1 MDIIKWVRKNDR
13 KLMAIVVIVILFGFI
28 GGGEVLELLARGGR
42 AFEVGRFAGNRR
54 ITTQQLSDAKEE
66 LELLTSLGIPQFLRS
81 QVRTTPPNLHGL
93 LLGELLFGE
102 RKPDPELA
110 EYMTR
115 LAVSDQYR
123 ITEQDLTG
131 IYNKTQP
138 GPVYWLLLSQEAQE
152 AGIVVSNARAAE
164 LLVNLLPHIT
174 GQTYSLMMQRFIQQG
189 IPERQVLKAFAK
201 LTAVMQYAQVVCS
214 MGDVTSQQV
223 DHLISWDRET
233 LDVNAVV
240 LDAETFARLLDANS
254 PVSDQELAQ
263 QLARYK
269 GYYPGHVI
277 DENPFG
283 FGYKIPPRVQLEYL
297 LLKVDQI
304 AEGISRPTRQQAEEY
319 YHRNLQ
325 QMFTRTVQLDPN
337 DPNSPTRQQPIPF
350 AEVVDQIDRNW
361 IAEKARQRARE
372 ILNEARSMA
381 EIPPDQIEQI
391 EQIRKNAP
399 DFHAI
404 AQQLSDK
411 HKVDLIAGQT
421 GLLTVEDLVR
431 RDRYLGMLTVSGRT
445 QWPLP
450 LGQLVFCVE
459 PIKREDLSTI
469 AIQRPVLYETL
480 GPAQQQRG
488 PDTTGEVMA
497 IVRIVDAVGP
507 TEPVDVNESYDNTTT
522 SLEPNSPR
530 QVFSVRERLASDIRQ
545 LRAYQLARQKAEQ
558 LAQLVKELGW
568 IEALRQFNQQF
579 RLQAGLDPNGPDYFS
594 IRTMRNQNMVFTGQ
608 LRQYERRGLQE
619 PMAMQMYRNIKAQK
633 ILTDTLYQM
642 IGSDA
647 NQLPETPRLVESKAN
662 MRVYCLKDLSV
673 NRYDLDEYAKAKGI
687 YAYQE
692 DFIQAQSV
700 AIVHFDPNNILKR
713 MRFRPTER

>member
-28 GGGEVLELLARGGR
+28 GGGEVLELLARGDR
-42 AFEVGRFAGNRR
+42 AVEVARFADNKR
-54 ITTQQLSDAKEE
+54 ITTQQLSDAKDE
-66 LELLTSLGIPQFLRS
+66 LELLTNLGVPQFLRS
-81 QVRTTPPNLHGL
+81 QVRTRPPNLHGL

-110 EYMTR
+110 EYMAR
-115 LAVSDQYR
+115 LVISAQYR
-123 ITEQDLTG
+123 ITEQDLTA

-138 GPVYWLLLSQEAQE
+138 GPVYWLLLSHEAQE
-152 AGIVVSNARAAE
+152 AGIIVSNARAAE
-164 LLVNLLPHIT
+164 LLANLLPHIT
-174 GQTYSLMMQRFIQQG
+174 GQTYSQMMQRFIQQG
-189 IPERQVLKAFAK
+189 IPERQVLKAFGK
-201 LTAVMQYAQVVCS
+201 LMAVMQYAQLVCS
-214 MGDVTSQQV
+214 MGDLTSQQI

-240 LDAETFARLLDANS
+240 LDADTFTRLLDANS
-254 PVSDQELAQ
+254 PVSDQELAH

-269 GYYPGHVI
+269 AYFPGYVT

-283 FGYKIPPRVQLEYL
+283 FGYKIQPRVQLQYL
-297 LLKVDQI
+297 IIRVDRI
-304 AEGISRPTRQQAEEY
+304 AQGISRPTRQQAEEY

-325 QMFTRTVQLDPN
+325 QMFTKKVQLDPN
-337 DPNSPTRQQPIPF
+337 DPNSPTKQQPIPF
-350 AEVVDQIDRNW
+350 AEVVDQIEQNL

-399 DFHAI
+399 DFNAI
-404 AQQLSDK
+404 AQQLSER

-421 GLLTVEDLVR
+421 GLLTMEDLVR
-431 RDRYLGMLTVSGRT
+431 RDSYLGMLTVSGRT

-459 PIKREDLSTI
+459 PIKMEDLTTI
-469 AIQRPVLYETL
+469 GIQRPLLYEAL
-480 GPAQQQRG
+480 GPAQEQRG

-497 IVRIVDAVGP
+497 IVRIIDAIGP
-507 TEPVDVNESYDNTTT
+507 TEPVDVNDSYDNTPT

-530 QVFSVRERLASDIRQ
+530 QVFSVRERLVSDIRQ

-568 IEALRQFNQQF
+568 IEALRQFNLQF
-579 RLQAGLDPNGPDYFS
+579 KLQAGLDPNGPDYFS

-608 LRQYERRGLQE
+608 LQQYERRALQE
-619 PMAMQMYRNIKAQK
+619 PMAMQMYRNIKGQK

-642 IGSDA
+642 IESDA
-647 NQLPETPRLVESKAN
+647 NQLPETPRVVELQAN
-662 MRVYCLKDLSV
+662 LRIYCLKDLSV
-673 NRYDLDEYAKAKGI
+673 NRYDLEEYAKAKGI

-692 DFIQAQSV
+692 DFIQAQSL

-713 MRFRPTER
+713 MGFRATER